1 MTVLV
6 ACEYCGG
13 VLEPA
18 IIAGTAAAWGWG
30 CYMLA
35 RVFGWIRR
43 PEPEKPPCQC
53 VRQLHLLCDRPG
65 EPVPEAEA
73 AVAFPPRPVWLRGR
87 R

>member
-18 IIAGTAAAWGWG
+18 IIAGTAAAWGWR
-30 CYMLA
+30 CYLLA

-43 PEPEKPPCQC
+43 PEPEKPPCQSC
-53 VRQLHLLCDRPG
+53 GSFIFCAIDQVSQCPKLKRPSRFRR
-65 EPVPEAEA
+65 ALSC
-73 AVAFPPRPVWLRGR
+73 LRGR